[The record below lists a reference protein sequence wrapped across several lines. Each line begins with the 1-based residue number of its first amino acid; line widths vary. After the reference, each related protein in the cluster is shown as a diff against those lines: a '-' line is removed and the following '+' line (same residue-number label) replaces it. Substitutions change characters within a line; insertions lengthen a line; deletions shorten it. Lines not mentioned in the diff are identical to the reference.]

1 MRLIRRVFPQVK
13 SLNIY
18 APVANHYLLGH
29 ANSIN
34 LPELW
39 HEPLPDGWSVTLQ
52 PETLDWGYV
61 FQARKAI
68 EQSPSTSPPRSSA
81 PHPTNLR
88 MPPLPRARTIHTILS
103 QGRRPVTPNPSRTAT
118 STSFN
123 PFGSNIAKSSNDS
136 QNSIQSP
143 KNNLSTGHIV
153 PPLPRA
159 ITFQA
164 SDRYIGGNRSRKAH
178 TDDSSEDDILSYFS
192 MLTTRRKDQHAAK
205 IHRMTERAEF
215 YYHARPHPAEI
226 AAADAELKRGIDEDW
241 KASVQRYPEAL
252 EHFHGLV
259 DVTSPGDDEPGVRD
273 PPLSALG
280 GVGVGREVP
289 TSPISP
295 PARSST
301 TQIRVPSPPTVSSF
315 QGSDREEATSGSDW
329 STEAVHKYTRTVPRR
344 RTLPRASTFQAGGQS
359 RGQAGDWRGSGSRL
373 RKEVISES
381 SDEEVD
387 SSTRYVLRTGGTW
400 RSPDLPRA
408 ATFQAAG
415 LTPLSRAAISQVAGP
430 PPLPRASTFQAG
442 EIGGWGA
449 GGVIE
454 TASSRREA
462 RRVLE
467 WQEQVARSVNI
478 YTS

>member
-1 MRLIRRVFPQVK
+1 MRLIKRAFPQVEY
-13 SLNIY
+13 LNIS
-18 APVANHYLLGH
+18 APNANHYLLGH
-29 ANSIN
+29 ANGID

-39 HEPLPDGWSVTLQ
+39 LKLLPQGWSVTLQ
-52 PETLDWGYV
+52 PKKIDWLYL
-61 FQARKAI
+61 QAQKAI
-68 EQSPSTSPPRSSA
+68 EQLPSTTSPPRSSA
-81 PHPTNLR
+81 PHPTTLR
-88 MPPLPRARTIHTILS
+88 MPPLPRAHRFHTRLL
-103 QGRRPVTPNPSRTAT
+103 QCPEPATPNPSSTAT
-118 STSFN
+118 SASFN
-123 PFGSNIAKSSNDS
+123 PFGPHIATSSNDN
-136 QNSIQSP
+136 QNSIQNP
-143 KNNLSTGHIV
+143 KNHLSTGHIV

-159 ITFQA
+159 VIFQA
-164 SDRYIGGNRSRKAH
+164 SDRYIGGNRFRKAH
-178 TDDSSEDDILSYFS
+178 TDDSSEDDIFSYFS
-192 MLTTRRKDQHAAK
+192 MLTTRRKDQHAAN
-205 IHRMTERAEF
+205 IHRMTERADF